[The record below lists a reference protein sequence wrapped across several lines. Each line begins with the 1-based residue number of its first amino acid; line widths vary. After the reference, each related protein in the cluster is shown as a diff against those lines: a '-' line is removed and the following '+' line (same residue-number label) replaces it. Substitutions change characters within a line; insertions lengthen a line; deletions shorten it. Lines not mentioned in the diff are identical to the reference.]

1 MRPLGA
7 LPSFVH
13 PALTVELDI
22 TSRLTGHWDWLP
34 GRAERTE
41 SLMRITNLLI
51 GTTTLAVV
59 AAGFVGMLTVQK
71 LRTAQARSP
80 LRIVFD
86 GSASGLR
93 KGGPVNFDGVPAGEI
108 TSITLESPRKV
119 VAMTMLDNSAPIRKD
134 TVVGI
139 EFQGLTGVAAIS
151 LVGGAASAAPVPLDN
166 DGVPV
171 LTADLSEQQ
180 SITDTLH
187 NVDKVIV
194 DNEGTIKDGLLSFE
208 TYTAS
213 LKSKGQT
220 IDDVIAKVENGLEGF
235 GNAVDKV
242 DGLVPGLA
250 DGKAS
255 ELFEKVKSIRE
266 MADGFR
272 KKSATVMEDARQTLV
287 DLSDTA
293 NKMSE
298 KLNPPASA
306 ASSPAAPRR
315 QSTKR
320 Q

>member
-1 MRPLGA
+1 MR
-7 LPSFVH
+7 V
-13 PALTVELDI
+13 
-22 TSRLTGHWDWLP
+22 
-34 GRAERTE
+34 
-41 SLMRITNLLI
+41 TNLLI
-51 GTTTLAVV
+51 GTTTLAVI

-108 TSITLESPRKV
+108 TSLTLESPRKI

-134 TVVGI
+134 TAVGI

-151 LVGGAASAAPVPLDN
+151 LVGGAAGAPPVPLDR
-166 DGVPV
+166 DGVPM
-171 LTADLSEQQ
+171 LTADWSEQQ

-194 DNEGTIKDGLLSFE
+194 DNEGAIKDALLSFE

-213 LKSKGQT
+213 LKSKGQA
-220 IDDVIAKVENGLEGF
+220 IDDVIAKAENGLEGF
-235 GNAVDKV
+235 SNAVDKV
-242 DGLVPGLA
+242 DNLVPGLA

-255 ELFEKVKSIRE
+255 ELFEKVTSIRE

-272 KKSATVMEDARQTLV
+272 HRSATMMEDARQTLLDV
-287 DLSDTA
+287 SDTA
-293 NKMSE
+293 NKMSQ
-298 KLNPPASA
+298 KLVPQTPAAPAS
-306 ASSPAAPRR
+306 AAPRR
-315 QSTKR
+315 QRTNR

>member
-1 MRPLGA
+1 MR
-7 LPSFVH
+7 V
-13 PALTVELDI
+13 
-22 TSRLTGHWDWLP
+22 
-34 GRAERTE
+34 
-41 SLMRITNLLI
+41 TNLLI

-108 TSITLESPRKV
+108 TSITLESPRKI

-151 LVGGAASAAPVPLDN
+151 LVGGAASAAPVPLDK

-194 DNEGTIKDGLLSFE
+194 DNEGTIKDALLSFE
-208 TYTAS
+208 GYTAS

-235 GNAVDKV
+235 SNAVDKV

-266 MADGFR
+266 MADSFR
-272 KKSATVMEDARQTLV
+272 HKSATMMEETRQTLLDV
-287 DLSDTA
+287 SETA
-293 NKMSE
+293 NKMSQ
-298 KLNPPASA
+298 KLVPQA
-306 ASSPAAPRR
+306 AGGAPAAAPHR
-315 QSTKR
+315 QGTKG